1 MSFGATAAQIMSL
14 FFIMIV
20 GYIMYKRG
28 IIDDVA
34 NVRFTRLIMN
44 ISLPAQFIKAFL
56 ENQGIVTNQ
65 EVLMVFGISIAA
77 HMIYAVIGF
86 VFVFVTRVPKKQI
99 GTYLFMMTFGNVGFM
114 GFPVI
119 QAILGD
125 EAMIYAVIYNVIF
138 NVLVYSI
145 GIALISSADGGAK
158 FELKKVINMPF
169 LAAVLSIILYFAKIQ
184 LPDMIMDSLGYMG
197 NITTPVAMLI
207 LGATIA
213 KMPIK
218 ELFDEWRIYLFT
230 AVRLAVLP
238 LLAILIMRLLPI
250 QNELII
256 GCMIILSATP
266 VATNTTMLAIEYN
279 GDTKLASKGIFFTT
293 ILCMLS
299 IPFISSIY

>member
-169 LAAVLSIILYFAKIQ
+169 LSYTSNSIRPGSTF
-184 LPDMIMDSLGYMG
+184 S
-197 NITTPVAMLI
+197 
-207 LGATIA
+207 
-213 KMPIK
+213 
-218 ELFDEWRIYLFT
+218 
-230 AVRLAVLP
+230 
-238 LLAILIMRLLPI
+238 
-250 QNELII
+250 
-256 GCMIILSATP
+256 
-266 VATNTTMLAIEYN
+266 
-279 GDTKLASKGIFFTT
+279 
-293 ILCMLS
+293 
-299 IPFISSIY
+299 